1 MAVTPE
7 IKQTA
12 QSLPQKQIHTQKSPD
27 KRMLYGTIAILAIGF
42 FVLVALAF
50 VFSSVFELPGGK
62 CIGVIEINQPI
73 TTESTPESI
82 FAKGT
87 PGSADFAK
95 EIEKLEEK
103 DNVAALLL
111 VVNSPGGSV
120 VATREIYLPL
130 KNLSKPK
137 VAYFREVAASGG
149 YYIATATDY
158 IVADPNAITGS
169 IGVVATFS
177 DMSELFE
184 KVGLNMTS
192 VTSGEHKD
200 IGSPSRPMTVEEKK
214 IIQDIVD
221 EVFVEFK
228 STVLENRKDK
238 LNREKFEE
246 VLDGRILSG
255 RQAKQVGLVDQLGSK
270 RDALKKVAELAGIPR
285 EDARTCEIKITQD
298 EQGLFGLNSFFKG
311 VFQDNSNGKVSLKF
325 E

>member
-1 MAVTPE
+1 MARIDDYKSSSKIELVPKQKNNLSLYVT
-7 IKQTA
+7 IF
-12 QSLPQKQIHTQKSPD
+12 L
-27 KRMLYGTIAILAIGF
+27 
-42 FVLVALAF
+42 LVAGFLVLIAF
-50 VFSSVFELPGGK
+50 VFAFSSSPGVSFFFGGR
-62 CIGVIEINQPI
+62 CIAIVNIDQEI
-73 TTESTPESI
+73 TTQS
-82 FAKGT
+82 AKASLFSEGQA
-87 PGSADFAK
+87 GSE
-95 EIEKLEEK
+95 EIANIIYNL
-103 DNVAALLL
+103 DTRDD
-111 VVNSPGGSV
+111 VVGVLFVINSPGGGV
-120 VATREIYLPL
+120 VATREIYDSIKEL
-130 KNLSKPK
+130 KKPK

-149 YYIATATDY
+149 YYIATPTDY